1 MPAQPTHEPPSYYDD
16 LDQTLAEAWR
26 VLGRGTVD
34 RRAPMHTPAVATT
47 GLDGRPQVRTVVL
60 RGLDVAN
67 RSLRFHTDRRSGK
80 FSELTADPRIAIL
93 GYDAGRKV
101 QLRIGGVATL
111 HGESELAEQAW
122 AGSRPMSM
130 MCYRQARS
138 PGSALLTPQLDDA
151 SLPDGRENFTVVVV
165 TITEVEWLYLA
176 AQGHRRARFTWGIG
190 GALSAA
196 WIAP

>member
-1 MPAQPTHEPPSYYDD
+1 
-16 LDQTLAEAWR
+16 
-26 VLGRGTVD
+26 
-34 RRAPMHTPAVATT
+34 MHTPAVATT

-60 RGLDVAN
+60 RGLDVAS

-80 FSELTADPRIAIL
+80 FGELSADPRIAVL

-111 HGESELAEQAW
+111 HADSDVAERAW

-138 PGSALLTPQLDDA
+138 PGSALFTAQIDDA
-151 SLPDGRENFTVVVV
+151 TLPDGRENFTVVVV

-176 AQGHRRARFTWGIG
+176 AQGHRRARFTWGPDE
-190 GALSAA
+190 ALSAT
-196 WIAP
+196 WLAP